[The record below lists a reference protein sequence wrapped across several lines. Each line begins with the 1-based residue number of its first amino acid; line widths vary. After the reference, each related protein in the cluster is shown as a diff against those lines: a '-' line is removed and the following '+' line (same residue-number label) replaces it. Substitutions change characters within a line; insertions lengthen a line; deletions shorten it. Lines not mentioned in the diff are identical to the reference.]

1 MLLDITRL
9 GIKLFH
15 LKKQKHCLCT
25 TVIIKPRTLQ
35 SSRGQ
40 QLSFP
45 GSWKLC
51 YCDDIMPFLF
61 CYWRAMCSNL
71 PPTCEMSSHK
81 NEHQT
86 PAWFK
91 IGGNPASCSAS
102 MDKYGQDNT
111 KFDVTCQLLLTVA
124 AKFLSTSVR
133 IVFNQ
138 WAQHWNSILQ
148 MSEAVWNKW
157 QSTEWAK
164 HDVSCGVFLCLFAPM
179 MASICTH
186 VPCSEYYGIWV
197 WSSMIIITHMPVY
210 ICMIWCVYI
219 YMNPFHWIETILIYG
234 TVNHVL
240 TVAHKW
246 SPSHDLRTDQW
257 YSISGTCRAQP
268 SGAWLYTLFL
278 TSPWLWQI
286 AQGWSMLGRRLHS
299 WTCRK
304 NRSSWFL
311 NGIFWSAIRVS
322 LNGCPSCSRLDVPCF
337 HASEKTRISRSGV
350 QSLVQQ
356 NALTPAWLKLWR
368 PLIRCH
374 H

>member
-1 MLLDITRL
+1 
-9 GIKLFH
+9 
-15 LKKQKHCLCT
+15 
-25 TVIIKPRTLQ
+25 
-35 SSRGQ
+35 
-40 QLSFP
+40 
-45 GSWKLC
+45 
-51 YCDDIMPFLF
+51 
-61 CYWRAMCSNL
+61 
-71 PPTCEMSSHK
+71 
-81 NEHQT
+81 
-86 PAWFK
+86 
-91 IGGNPASCSAS
+91 
-102 MDKYGQDNT
+102 
-111 KFDVTCQLLLTVA
+111 
-124 AKFLSTSVR
+124 
-133 IVFNQ
+133 
-138 WAQHWNSILQ
+138 
-148 MSEAVWNKW
+148 
-157 QSTEWAK
+157 
-164 HDVSCGVFLCLFAPM
+164 
-179 MASICTH
+179 
-186 VPCSEYYGIWV
+186 
-197 WSSMIIITHMPVY
+197 
-210 ICMIWCVYI
+210 
-219 YMNPFHWIETILIYG
+219 MNPFHWIETILIYG

>member
-1 MLLDITRL
+1 MRFNKGKLIRVGTAGVELCKWKHTVIQMLLDITRL

-25 TVIIKPRTLQ
+25 TVIIKSRTLQ

-91 IGGNPASCSAS
+91 IGGNPASCSPS

-133 IVFNQ
+133 IVFNH

-148 MSEAVWNKW
+148 MSEAVRNKW

-210 ICMIWCVYI
+210 ICIICIYI
-219 YMNPFHWIETILIYG
+219 
-234 TVNHVL
+234 
-240 TVAHKW
+240 
-246 SPSHDLRTDQW
+246 
-257 YSISGTCRAQP
+257 
-268 SGAWLYTLFL
+268 
-278 TSPWLWQI
+278 
-286 AQGWSMLGRRLHS
+286 
-299 WTCRK
+299 
-304 NRSSWFL
+304 
-311 NGIFWSAIRVS
+311 
-322 LNGCPSCSRLDVPCF
+322 
-337 HASEKTRISRSGV
+337 
-350 QSLVQQ
+350 
-356 NALTPAWLKLWR
+356 
-368 PLIRCH
+368 
-374 H
+374 